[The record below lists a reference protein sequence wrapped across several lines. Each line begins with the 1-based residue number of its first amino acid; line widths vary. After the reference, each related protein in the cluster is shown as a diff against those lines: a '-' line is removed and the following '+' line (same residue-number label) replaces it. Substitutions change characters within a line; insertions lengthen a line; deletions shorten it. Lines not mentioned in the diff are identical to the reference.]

1 MKKVRIFASIEKRQY
16 KRELLMNKTYI
27 DCIGLAHRVEQE
39 VPEIGDFEK
48 VKGRFEYQIQ
58 QLGMAKGWL
67 EVYQPPVGIEGREWM
82 RALDLVVYKDGS
94 VYVCRRMLKCGTK
107 QDILDILNDKDII
120 GTITSAVPV
129 MLSKI

>member
-1 MKKVRIFASIEKRQY
+1 MSSIEKRKY
-16 KRELLMNKTYI
+16 KRELLMNKRYI
-27 DCIGLAHRVEQE
+27 DCIGLAHRVRQE
-39 VPEIGDFEK
+39 VPEMGDFEK
-48 VKGRFEYQIQ
+48 VKGRFEFQSQ

-67 EVYQPPVGIEGREWM
+67 EVYQPPADVEGREWM

-107 QDILDILNDKDII
+107 QDILDILNDEDIVD
-120 GTITSAVPV
+120 TITSAVPD